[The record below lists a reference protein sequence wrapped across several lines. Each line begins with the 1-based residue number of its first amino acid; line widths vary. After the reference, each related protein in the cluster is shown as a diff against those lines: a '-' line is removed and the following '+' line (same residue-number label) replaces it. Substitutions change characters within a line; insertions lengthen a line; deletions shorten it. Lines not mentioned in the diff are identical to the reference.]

1 MTAFDKLARPVQ
13 KWIRNKGW
21 RELRDIQA
29 RSTEIVLGSNKD
41 LIVSASTAGGKTEAA
56 FLPLIS
62 QVLDGDMGASQGFSI
77 VYIGPL
83 KALINDQTRRLQD
96 ICTETE
102 IQITPW
108 HGDISSSIKAKA
120 EKSPSGILLVTP
132 ESLEALFIHKGAS
145 IPHLFGGAKAIV
157 IDELHTF
164 LDTERGVHLRSL
176 MARLELAISRPIRR
190 IGLSATLGNI
200 NLARGY
206 LRPNAPADVETV
218 VAEGGDSE
226 LLLQLR
232 GYLASGDNEEDAA
245 DASIASHLFESLR
258 GSNNLIF
265 AGSRGRVEEFADRL
279 RTLCEE
285 SHLPQ
290 EFYPHHASLSKEHRE
305 FVEHR
310 LKDETLPTSAV
321 CTSTL
326 ELGIDIG
333 DVVCVAQ
340 IGPPFTVAAL
350 RQRLGRSGRREGQP
364 ATLRQYAIEAAVDA
378 DSHFSDRL
386 RLGLVRSI
394 AMIELLLQG
403 WCEAP
408 RPEALQLSTLVH
420 QILSI
425 IAERGGASAKRLYM
439 TLCEKG
445 PFSAVDPKTFVAVL
459 RQLGSPET
467 AIIEQIDD
475 GFLLLGRTG
484 EKLVQHYSFYA
495 VFNTPEEYRI
505 IHDGKQLGTLPVN
518 QILAPKL
525 TLIFSGRRWEIIEV
539 DDLDKAIMVK
549 PARAGRP
556 PIFGGDAGNIDDQV
570 IEEMR
575 QVYECDTVPRY
586 LDQRAIQLLSEARS
600 SFRNLG
606 FQTKQIVPLGESRTA
621 LAVWCGSVKAGTLAL
636 ALRSEGFKVEQY
648 DGFLEVDGKDVDF
661 SVSDSLSRI
670 SNGDVRDL
678 FSDTTNLMFEKFHPY
693 LSAELLQ
700 LDALSS
706 RLDCDALP
714 EIADTLNSGSESE
727 SGL

>member
-1 MTAFDKLARPVQ
+1 MTAFDQLARPVQ
-13 KWIRNKGW
+13 KWIRSKGW

-62 QVLDGDMGASQGFSI
+62 QVLDRDMEAAQGFSI

-96 ICTETE
+96 ICTETD

-120 EKSPSGILLVTP
+120 EKSPSGVLLITP
-132 ESLEALFIHKGAS
+132 ESLEALFIRKGAS

-190 IGLSATLGNI
+190 IGLSATLGDI

-206 LRPNAPADVETV
+206 LRPTAPADVETV

-245 DASIASHLFESLR
+245 DASIALHLFENLR

-279 RTLCEE
+279 RTLCEK

-333 DVVCVAQ
+333 DVACVAQ

-364 ATLRQYAIEAAVDA
+364 AILRQYAIEAAVDA

-467 AIIEQIDD
+467 ALIEQADD

-484 EKLVQHYSFYA
+484 EKLVHHYSFYA

-525 TLIFSGRRWEIIEV
+525 TIIFSGRRWEIIEV

-556 PIFGGDAGNIDDQV
+556 PIFGGDAGNIDDRV

-586 LDQRAIQLLSEARS
+586 LDQRAIDLLAEARS

-606 FQTKQIVPLGESRTA
+606 FQTKQIVQLGESRTA

-678 FSDTTNLMFEKFHPY
+678 FSETTNLMFEKFHPF
-693 LSAELLQ
+693 LSTELLQ

-706 RLDCDALP
+706 RLNLNDLP
-714 EIADTLNSGSESE
+714 ELAGALTDT
-727 SGL
+727 